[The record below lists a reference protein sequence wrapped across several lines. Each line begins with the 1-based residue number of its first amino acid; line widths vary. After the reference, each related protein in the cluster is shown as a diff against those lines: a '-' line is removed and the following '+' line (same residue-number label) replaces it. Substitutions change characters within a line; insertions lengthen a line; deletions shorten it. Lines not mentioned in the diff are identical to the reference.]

1 MHSGIGPRNA
11 ARIARRKGLQTVET
25 TMHMAVS
32 YERELYKDTL
42 VKYCVPKEQFCALPD
57 NPDEDW
63 REAWAQISMAWA
75 QYTEEQTTLATH
87 RGGPGA
93 TSFYKAIEEPIL
105 QQKGVRIEV
114 DNQYEPGS

>member
-57 NPDEDW
+57 NPDEDCEKRGRRYQWPGRNTQKSRLHW
-63 REAWAQISMAWA
+63 RH
-75 QYTEEQTTLATH
+75 TEEALAL
-87 RGGPGA
+87 RA
-93 TSFYKAIEEPIL
+93 STS
-105 QQKGVRIEV
+105 R
-114 DNQYEPGS
+114 